1 MSRSMSTEVV
11 RGRETRGWLLA
22 LMFLS
27 VLGLADSGY
36 LYWRHYRSTLIP
48 SGSEQ
53 LASCPAGGCDLVT
66 QGDYAEIRGI
76 PLAGLGLVG
85 YLALLALTLM
95 ASTLGG
101 RSLIWGIVGISGIGV
116 VVSAFLVYLQVAVI
130 RAICSWCVVSVF
142 TMTSIFIMSV
152 LLVRRMRPLDLSEPA
167 AQTGAI

>member
-53 LASCPAGGCDLVT
+53 LASCPAGGCALVT
-66 QGDYAEIRGI
+66 EGEYSEVRGI
-76 PLAGLGLVG
+76 PLATVGLVG
-85 YLALLALTLM
+85 YLALLALSGLATVFG
-95 ASTLGG
+95 S
-101 RSLIWGIVGISGIGV
+101 RRIVGAIIAISGIGV
-116 VVSAFLVYLQVAVI
+116 LVSAFLLYLQVAVI
-130 RAICSWCVVSVF
+130 KAICFWCILSAF
-142 TMTSIFIMSV
+142 TIASIFILSV
-152 LLVRRMRPLDLSEPA
+152 LLLRQLRYLEPRQSA
-167 AQTGAI
+167 E